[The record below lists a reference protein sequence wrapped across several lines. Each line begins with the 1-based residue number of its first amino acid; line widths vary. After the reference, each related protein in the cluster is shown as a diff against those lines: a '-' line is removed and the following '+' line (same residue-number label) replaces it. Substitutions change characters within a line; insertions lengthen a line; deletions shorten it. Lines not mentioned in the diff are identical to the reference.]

1 MLLPSLLL
9 RSTPLPIHHR
19 FRSLCNTTRAMS
31 ATPPAVCPAPG
42 GAGLILH
49 LYIQPN
55 ASRDELV
62 GLYDGELKVSVSAP
76 PVDGA
81 SNTRLVKFLTSEFG
95 VSKSSIVLER
105 GHTSRHKRIRIE
117 GVQFDP
123 PTSLPAVV
131 QELLAS
137 QPPSEPEESK
147 PAPQTKGKKGK
158 GKK

>member
-1 MLLPSLLL
+1 
-9 RSTPLPIHHR
+9 
-19 FRSLCNTTRAMS
+19 MS
-31 ATPPAVCPAPG
+31 ATPPAVCLTSEG
-42 GAGLILH
+42 TGLILH

-95 VSKSSIVLER
+95 VSKSSILLER

-117 GVQFDP
+117 GVQLDP

-131 QELLAS
+131 QELLAA
-137 QPPSEPEESK
+137 QPAPEPEESK
-147 PAPQTKGKKGK
+147 PAVQIKSKKSKGKK
-158 GKK
+158 